1 MVSRKNREIF
11 KRVAN
16 ITAVQFLREIR
27 LINGHYEIFW
37 RNENLYFRNAH
48 LFLREINSNIETH
61 KKSLY
66 LEANDCITDD
76 NDDKMSK
83 QDTFIYA
90 FERT

>member
-1 MVSRKNREIF
+1 MRIF
-11 KRVAN
+11 
-16 ITAVQFLREIR
+16 ILETYTL
-27 LINGHYEIFW
+27 
-37 RNENLYFRNAH
+37 
-48 LFLREINSNIETH
+48 LREINSNIETH

-90 FERT
+90 FEHNHRDMK